1 MGVLLALGMLGMIL
15 DGRTAMQGAG
25 QGVELCLTA
34 VIPSLLPFL
43 CLSMLLTARL
53 MGRKLRILSPIG
65 KLFGLPMGAESL
77 LIPALLGGYPAGAAC
92 VAQAVHREQ
101 LTRRDGEILLGFC
114 NLPGPA
120 FLFGIAAGQF
130 SHPLAGAAL
139 WLCALFGAW
148 AASRLLPKRGDTAQA
163 EGVSGPDPLGQAG
176 AAMGKICVTVI
187 LFRTMLNF
195 LDTYLHLDGPL
206 QAAAAGF
213 LELTNG
219 CCALRNVP
227 TESARFLL
235 AAGMVSFGG
244 VCVGMQTA
252 FVCPGLGLRYY
263 WLGKLLQTFF
273 SVLLGW
279 LLLRKALLFSGI
291 LIAALIFLPQKVAF
305 CRGRMYN
312 KPKHPSG
319 RKLCF
324 SERK

>member
-15 DGRTAMQGAG
+15 DGKTAMQGAS

-53 MGRKLRILSPIG
+53 MGRKLRILSPVG
-65 KLFGLPMGAESL
+65 KLFGLPRGAESL

-92 VAQAVHREQ
+92 VAQAVHRGQ
-101 LTRRDGEILLGFC
+101 LKRRDGEILLGFC

-120 FLFGIAAGQF
+120 FLFGIVARQF
-130 SHPLAGAAL
+130 ADPFDGAML

-148 AASRLLPKRGDTAQA
+148 AASRLLPKRADSAETTGATAT
-163 EGVSGPDPLGQAG
+163 DPLGQAG

-187 LFRTMLNF
+187 LFRTMLSF
-195 LDTYLHLDGPL
+195 PDTYLRLDGPL
-206 QAAAAGF
+206 QTAAAGF

-219 CCALRNVP
+219 CCALRSVP
-227 TESARFLL
+227 SESARFLL

-263 WLGKLLQTFF
+263 WLGKLFQTFF
-273 SVLLGW
+273 SLLLGW
-279 LLLRKALLFSGI
+279 LILRKALFFMGI
-291 LIAALIFLPQKVAF
+291 AIAVLIFLPRKVAF
-305 CRGRMYN
+305 WSGRVYN
-312 KPKHPSG
+312 GLKHPSG

>member
-15 DGRTAMQGAG
+15 DGKTAMQGAS

-43 CLSMLLTARL
+43 CLSILLTARL
-53 MGRKLRILSPIG
+53 MGEELRILAPIG
-65 KLFGLPMGAESL
+65 KLFGLPMGAEAL

-92 VAQAVHREQ
+92 VAQAVWREQ
-101 LTRRDGEILLGFC
+101 LNRRDGEILLGFC

-120 FLFGIAAGQF
+120 FLFGIVARQF
-130 SHPLAGAAL
+130 ADPFAGAML

-148 AASRLLPKRGDTAQA
+148 AASRLLPKRADSAAAAGA
-163 EGVSGPDPLGQAG
+163 SGTDPLGQAG

-195 LDTYLHLDGPL
+195 FDTYLHLDGPV
-206 QAAAAGF
+206 QAAVAGF

-219 CCALRNVP
+219 CCALQNVSS
-227 TESARFLL
+227 ESARFLL

-263 WLGKLLQTFF
+263 WSGKLLQALF

-279 LLLRKALLFSGI
+279 ILLRKAFLFLGV
-291 LIAALIFLPQKVAF
+291 LAAALIFLPRKVAF
-305 CRGRMYN
+305 WRGRVYN
-312 KPKHPSG
+312 GFKHPPG